1 MAPEQIDDPEGRNE
15 GRPTEHLTAG
25 QLAEIWACVR
35 YATDLEN
42 EQTRDAPEITEFAPG
57 AFAAGVIRHRLQLT
71 LAPVLGSIDLPSED
85 SEVIARGAY
94 NQRLAA
100 LDLARNTS
108 EVCELLRADAI
119 NVIVLKGVAL
129 ALQTTGDIGRR
140 GSGDVDIWIDPS
152 DLARAISSLSR
163 AGIEAIPGSAPAN
176 VNSAGFRYTKWV
188 LAELPMVRDGLAIDL
203 HWWPNHVRGILPPF
217 STAWNRRQV
226 VSVGGSQIATLGLAD
241 ALTHS
246 CAHAQQDDW
255 YWLRSLVDVDRLSRA
270 MVGSCTPTDERAAD
284 IQPTITVT
292 HAVTRSPSLL
302 PFKGYN
308 PKAERRV
315 VSIARSSQRLQ
326 TVPAPSHWS
335 PRTIVRLMAPR
346 LRQSRHPSNIAR
358 VLANAM
364 LPPEAFVDTATGAD
378 LSFGE
383 AVRSRLRRV
392 VVRAAGGGDDTRDG
406 SAMIR
411 G

>member
-25 QLAEIWACVR
+25 QLAEIWGWVR

-140 GSGDVDIWIDPS
+140 GSGDVDIWIDPA
-152 DLARAISSLSR
+152 DLERAITSLSK

-176 VNSAGFRYTKWV
+176 VNSAGFHYAKWV
-188 LAELPMVRDGLAIDL
+188 LAELPMVRDHLTIDL

-217 STAWNRRQV
+217 ATAWNRRQA
-226 VSVGGSQIATLGLAD
+226 VSIGGTQIATLGLAD

-270 MVGSCTPTDERAAD
+270 IVDSHAPTHELAAD
-284 IQPTITVT
+284 IKPTIAVT
-292 HAVTRSPSLL
+292 HAVTRSPYLL
-302 PFKGYN
+302 PLKGHN

-326 TVPAPSHWS
+326 TVPAPLRWS
-335 PRTIVRLMAPR
+335 PRTTARLMAPR
-346 LRQSRHPSNIAR
+346 LRQSRRPSNIAR
-358 VLANAM
+358 VMASAL
-364 LPPEAFVDTATGAD
+364 LPPEAFVDPATGAD
-378 LSFGE
+378 LTLRK
-383 AVRSRLRRV
+383 AVKSRLFRV
-392 VVRAAGGGDDTRDG
+392 SGRAAGRDGGPRDG
-406 SAMIR
+406 SAMVR